1 MPPPGA
7 PHALAGHPVGL
18 LSPVSPA
25 EEEEMVTAAPGLL
38 VQDGEG
44 FGALFA
50 EPGFADDQVLDRRVG
65 QLSGDDRLG
74 VRRLA

>member
-1 MPPPGA
+1 
-7 PHALAGHPVGL
+7 
-18 LSPVSPA
+18 
-25 EEEEMVTAAPGLL
+25 MVTAAPGLL